1 MLEKLKSM
9 LGLNEAIDYRELIE
23 NGAKIVDVRSP
34 SEYRMGH
41 IKGSVNIPLQ
51 EINKKHKKLNKNQ
64 TIITCCASGV
74 RSASAKNIL
83 ESNGFK
89 EVYNGKGWARLQSKI
104 G

>member
-1 MLEKLKSM
+1 M

>member
-1 MLEKLKSM
+1 MFGKLKTM
-9 LGLNEAIDYRELIE
+9 LGLEDPVDYRELLD
-23 NGAKIVDVRSP
+23 NGAKIVDVRTP

-41 IKGSVNIPLQ
+41 IKGSVNLPLQ
-51 EINKKHKKLNKNQ
+51 ELNRKLKKLNKNQ

-74 RSASAKNIL
+74 RSAQAKSIL